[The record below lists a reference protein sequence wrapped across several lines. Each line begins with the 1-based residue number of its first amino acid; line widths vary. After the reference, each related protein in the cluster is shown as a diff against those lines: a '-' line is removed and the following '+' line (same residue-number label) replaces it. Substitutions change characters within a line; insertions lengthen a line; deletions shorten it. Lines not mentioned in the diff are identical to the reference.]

1 MAVAA
6 PKGVQKRRL
15 LRLTLA
21 HYRNENCTE
30 EEMHR
35 WSSEEHVVAAARIH
49 ARHGVEGYAL
59 VSPLFPFPRHCCSF
73 SC

>member
-1 MAVAA
+1 MSIPAS
-6 PKGVQKRRL
+6 PDVQKKRL

-35 WSSEEHVVAAARIH
+35 WGSEEHAVAAAKIH
-49 ARHGVEGYAL
+49 AKHGVEGYVL
-59 VSPLFPFPRHCCSF
+59 VS
-73 SC
+73 